1 MKRILFTIAFFASFA
16 AQIQAQ
22 IQAQTAGGQSDARAA
37 EILRQVGARVAAMG
51 EYHAE
56 FEAAAEGNR
65 IAGVYAVSGE
75 KYYMRADGYE
85 IIGDG
90 RTRWEIN
97 HDDEEV
103 LIDIAD
109 PADNNILT
117 NPTRAFGFADDVF
130 RSSYKGE
137 VRIDGEIFDVV
148 ELTPRDARSQLQR
161 ITLMVSRRT
170 GLPVEL
176 RYMADGLSEQIV
188 VRIVRMTPGVYPDAR
203 FTFDSARYKGYDV
216 TDFR

>member
-1 MKRILFTIAFFASFA
+1 MKKILFLIAFLVPFA
-16 AQIQAQ
+16 AQADER
-22 IQAQTAGGQSDARAA
+22 QSDASLTMAMAA
-37 EILRQVGARVAAMG
+37 EILEKVGARVTAMG

-56 FEAAAEGNR
+56 FEAMAEGNR
-65 IAGVYAVSGE
+65 IVGVYAVSGE

-117 NPTRAFGFADDVF
+117 NPTRAFDFADTVF

-137 VRIDGEIFDVV
+137 VRVDGEIFDVV
-148 ELTPRDARSQLQR
+148 ELTPRDTRSQLQR
-161 ITLMVSRRT
+161 ITLTVSRRT

-176 RYMADGLSEQIV
+176 RYMADGLSEEIV
-188 VRIVRMTPGVYPDAR
+188 VRIVRMTQGLLPDAR
-203 FTFDSARYKGYDV
+203 FTFDSARYRGYDI